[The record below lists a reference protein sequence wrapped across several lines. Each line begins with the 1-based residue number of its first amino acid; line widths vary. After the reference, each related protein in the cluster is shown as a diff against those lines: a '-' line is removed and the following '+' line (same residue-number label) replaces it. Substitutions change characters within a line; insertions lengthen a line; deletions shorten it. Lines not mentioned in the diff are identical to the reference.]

1 MPKQKWSQFEITL
14 LMLVYPE
21 LTIQELKI
29 AFPGRSQQSINSM
42 VRRLRESGEFTAVKA
57 QRAIN
62 RAKWQRHPEDRRR
75 WAGRSWSKKSEQ
87 VLKVLYPHTTIK
99 ELLDVFPGET
109 QKSLNS
115 KIGRLKRQGE
125 ITGNKTEAAVE
136 RARRQRTW
144 SRQLRPEVYNVE
156 PEEWRNR

>member
-14 LMLVYPE
+14 LKLVYAE
-21 LTIQELKI
+21 LTIKELKI
-29 AFPGRSQQSINSM
+29 AFPGRSHQSINSM
-42 VRRLRESGEFTAVKA
+42 VRRLRESEEFTAVKD
-57 QRAIN
+57 QKAIN

-75 WAGRSWSKKSEQ
+75 WTGRRWSKKSEQ

-99 ELLDVFPGET
+99 ELLDVFRGET

-115 KIGRLKRQGE
+115 KIGRLKRKGE
-125 ITGNKTEAAVE
+125 ITGNKTVAAVE
-136 RARRQRTW
+136 RTRRQRTW
-144 SRQLRPEVYNVE
+144 PRQVQPEVYNVE